1 MTITEELQQMQSY
14 LEINCSN
21 SPEEI
26 EERISTLNVYMARS
40 GQMLADAKK
49 LLRSKKTEQISQTI
63 IKIAKESCLSAT
75 VQNALLDSIC
85 ENESYLVDWTE
96 RVNRSCTHQIDS
108 LRSLLSFEKE
118 ELRMTKSEC

>member
-1 MTITEELQQMQSY
+1 MTTIEELQQMQSY

-49 LLRSKKTEQISQTI
+49 LLRSKRTEQISQTI

-96 RVNRSCTHQIDS
+96 RVNRSCTHQLDS

>member
-1 MTITEELQQMQSY
+1 MQSY